1 MRHSFCSPRLP
12 RWSCRIVGH
21 SFVLVSRNRR
31 RPEIVK
37 LIGFRDAG
45 HTSMVEQVFETYWCS
60 RCDETRSE
68 AFDEVKTSEEPK

>member
-1 MRHSFCSPRLP
+1 
-12 RWSCRIVGH
+12 
-21 SFVLVSRNRR
+21 
-31 RPEIVK
+31 VK